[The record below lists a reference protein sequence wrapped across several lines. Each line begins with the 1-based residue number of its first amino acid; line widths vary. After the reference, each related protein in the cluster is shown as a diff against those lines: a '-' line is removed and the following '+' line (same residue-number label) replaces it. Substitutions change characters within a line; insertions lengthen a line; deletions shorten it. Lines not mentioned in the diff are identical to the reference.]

1 MSNILKKMMSL
12 GNLSRAASPTY
23 TESDV
28 DMQNSNTV
36 GVEPIPNFAEEGIID
51 HTTILMQ

>member
-1 MSNILKKMMSL
+1 MMSL